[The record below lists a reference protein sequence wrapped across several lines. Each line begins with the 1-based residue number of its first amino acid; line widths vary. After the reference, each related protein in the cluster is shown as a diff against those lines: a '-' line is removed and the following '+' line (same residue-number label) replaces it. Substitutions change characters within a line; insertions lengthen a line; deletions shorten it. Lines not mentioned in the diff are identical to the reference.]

1 MAAHN
6 RRRWLLL
13 LVAAQ
18 MLFILAVAA
27 AGYATTAYGRTVT
40 LRTAPVDPHDL
51 LSGDYLRLTYAIS
64 ELPNT
69 LWQESAAPRRR
80 QSVYVA
86 LRPAPDSTYEAVA
99 VYAQK
104 PAALAP
110 DQLIL
115 RGWVADTRHR
125 GLRIRYNLERYYVP
139 EETARLLQKRG
150 AQRALLV
157 RVSIAPW
164 GQARITAARVVK

>member
-1 MAAHN
+1 MAVPAH
-6 RRRWLLL
+6 RRWLLL

-18 MLFILAVAA
+18 MLFVLAVAA

-40 LRTAPVDPHDL
+40 LRTAPVDPRDL

-69 LWQESAAPRRR
+69 LWQESAAPRHR
-80 QSVYVA
+80 QPVYVA

-99 VYAQK
+99 VYAQS
-104 PAALAP
+104 PTSLPP
-110 DQLIL
+110 DQLVL
-115 RGWVADTRHR
+115 RGWVADTRR
-125 GLRIRYNLERYYVP
+125 RSLRIRYNLERYYAP

-150 AQRALLV
+150 ARWELLV
-157 RVSIAPW
+157 QVSIAPW
-164 GQARITAARVVK
+164 GQARIAAARVVK